1 MKKLLGIVVLSLF
14 LNSNAF
20 SFNFPQSLM
29 DYKKKNKGVESDIY
43 MMNRCSAVFNWYGS
57 YLIKSNEI
65 NKSSIFLEAS
75 SNMLEYSII
84 IYSKTRNLDFNKS
97 HKVMSDRLMSLI
109 NFYEEDSKKLFL
121 QNGNYLSG
129 HIMDDLGI
137 CSATLQELKEK
148 IKRN

>member
-14 LNSNAF
+14 LSSNAF
-20 SFNFPQSLM
+20 TFNFPQSLTE
-29 DYKKKNKGVESDIY
+29 YKKQNLGTESDIY

-57 YLIKSNEI
+57 YLIKSNDI
-65 NKSSIFLEAS
+65 NNSSAFLKAS
-75 SNMLEYSII
+75 SDMLEYSII

-129 HIMDDLGI
+129 HIMDDLGN
-137 CSATLQELKEK
+137 CSATFQKLKG
-148 IKRN
+148 NL